1 MREQYLSFYSNSKL
15 KVTVEI
21 KHPNYLM
28 ITLIVLPSTVGF
40 EKKSQMEQ
48 PMGHKTGRKY

>member
-1 MREQYLSFYSNSKL
+1 MREEYLSFYSNSKL

-21 KHPNYLM
+21 KHPNYLI

-48 PMGHKTGRKY
+48 PMGHKTGRKF